1 MLPRFLT
8 ASQISPHR
16 RRAILL
22 GLLVGLGSGALS
34 ACANGDASTALE
46 RSLAPDPALQTRS
59 SPSPS
64 PSPSII
70 PTPSPIASPSPSP
83 SPSIASPAPSPV
95 ALPSELQTAWQDWTT
110 LGTLPGLDAPDR
122 PVTRRQFARWL
133 VTANNQLFQNR
144 PAWQVRSASAA
155 SQPVFTDL
163 PATDP
168 DFPAIQGLAEAG
180 IIPSSLT
187 GATAAKTFAPDAPLT
202 RETLVLWK
210 VPLDL
215 RKPLPPATVET
226 VQKAWGFLDATKVDA
241 QALRAIAAD
250 RDNGELSNIRR
261 VFGFTTL
268 LQPKKPIVQAEAAAA
283 LWYFGPEGQGITAKD
298 LLNAAP
304 SPAPSPAPSTSPPL
318 TN

>member
-8 ASQISPHR
+8 ASQSSPHR

-22 GLLVGLGSGALS
+22 GLLVGLCPGALS

-46 RSLAPDPALQTRS
+46 RSLAPDPALQS
-59 SPSPS
+59 QPSPS
-64 PSPSII
+64 PSPSIAPI
-70 PTPSPIASPSPSP
+70 ASPSPSPTPTPSPIASPS
-83 SPSIASPAPSPV
+83 PSPV

-110 LGTLPGLDAPDR
+110 LGTLTGLDAPDR

-133 VTANNQLFQNR
+133 VAANNQLFQNR

-187 GATAAKTFAPDAPLT
+187 GATTAKTFAPDAPLT

-226 VQKAWGFLDATKVDA
+226 VQMAWGFLDATKVDA

-250 RDNGELSNIRR
+250 RTNGELSNIRR

-283 LWYFGPEGQGITAKD
+283 LWYFGPEGQGITAQD
-298 LLNAAP
+298 LRNATP
-304 SPAPSPAPSTSPPL
+304 SPSPSPTV